1 MRASKASAAASQD
14 LAISMA
20 RSALTFQGCD
30 RSRFGGARAMSAASA
45 SPALSS
51 SAVKRAMLQALAT
64 VARTASMEKSAVLA
78 VPLRCPKYTVT
89 PMLRSRWC
97 SRVSTSPKRTPT
109 DRPVSWLTA
118 ASAWEAPRARASS
131 SARSI
136 MDSRSV
142 WVSRTGV
149 WVTAIVSPTWGCR
162 ESNGD
167 STGPSDSMGNMSSEN
182 DAQDSGESEEQR
194 LSKSA
199 RKREAASLQELGVK
213 LSALPDQE
221 IKALDL
227 PENLFVALR
236 DLRRLPS
243 HGAQVRQRQY
253 IGKLMRDI
261 DPEPVLA
268 KLAERKQ
275 RHDLEIRHFQQIE
288 RWRDRLL
295 SEPAAALSELLEEY
309 PNADRAALTRL
320 LDKAEKERAEQRSPV
335 GAREL
340 FAFLRQLLGINW

>member
-1 MRASKASAAASQD
+1 M
-14 LAISMA
+14 
-20 RSALTFQGCD
+20 
-30 RSRFGGARAMSAASA
+30 
-45 SPALSS
+45 
-51 SAVKRAMLQALAT
+51 
-64 VARTASMEKSAVLA
+64 
-78 VPLRCPKYTVT
+78 
-89 PMLRSRWC
+89 
-97 SRVSTSPKRTPT
+97 
-109 DRPVSWLTA
+109 
-118 ASAWEAPRARASS
+118 
-131 SARSI
+131 
-136 MDSRSV
+136 
-142 WVSRTGV
+142 
-149 WVTAIVSPTWGCR
+149 
-162 ESNGD
+162 GD
-167 STGPSDSMGNMSSEN
+167 MTQETEN
-182 DAQDSGESEEQR
+182 DTSGETEEQR

-243 HGAQVRQRQY
+243 HGAQVRQWQY
-253 IGKLMRDI
+253 IGKLMRQI

-295 SEPAAALSELLEEY
+295 SEPADGLKELLQEY
-309 PNADRAALTRL
+309 PHADRAILSKL
-320 LDKAEKERAEQRSPV
+320 LEKAEKERLEQRSPV

-340 FAFLRQLLGINW
+340 FAFLRQLFG

>member
-1 MRASKASAAASQD
+1 M
-14 LAISMA
+14 
-20 RSALTFQGCD
+20 
-30 RSRFGGARAMSAASA
+30 
-45 SPALSS
+45 
-51 SAVKRAMLQALAT
+51 
-64 VARTASMEKSAVLA
+64 
-78 VPLRCPKYTVT
+78 
-89 PMLRSRWC
+89 
-97 SRVSTSPKRTPT
+97 
-109 DRPVSWLTA
+109 
-118 ASAWEAPRARASS
+118 
-131 SARSI
+131 
-136 MDSRSV
+136 
-142 WVSRTGV
+142 
-149 WVTAIVSPTWGCR
+149 
-162 ESNGD
+162 GD
-167 STGPSDSMGNMSSEN
+167 MTQETEN
-182 DAQDSGESEEQR
+182 DTSGETEEQR

-253 IGKLMRDI
+253 IGKLMRQI

-295 SEPAAALSELLEEY
+295 SEPADGLKELLQEY
-309 PNADRAALTRL
+309 PHADQAILSKL
-320 LDKAEKERAEQRSPV
+320 LEKAEKERLEQRSPV

-340 FAFLRQLLGINW
+340 FAFLRQLFG